1 MKSITVGTRLLALL
15 IGSLVGMGSA
25 PAWAEDEPENSGFL
39 GDDSVY
45 ARLQE
50 VEIHKGAKGKR
61 WFAPHLNSENYQ
73 SALVDEVVLY
83 PTPEPG
89 PQVSAET
96 LEAISEYLTSQLQ
109 GKIERVLPAA
119 TAAGPGVLQIQAAL
133 TSVAIASDGVHAYE
147 LIPVSAIFHGVQAA
161 RGKRKQDVQVLV
173 EVKLLDSESGELV
186 GAVARSI
193 EGEELKGKKDQLTL
207 ADMQDS
213 LNQVSDDAAGS
224 LSTTF
229 SE

>member
-1 MKSITVGTRLLALL
+1 MKSITVCTRLLAVFV
-15 IGSLVGMGSA
+15 GSLVGMGTI
-25 PAWAEDEPENSGFL
+25 PAWAEDQPKNSGFL

-73 SALVDEVVLY
+73 SALVDDVVLY

-96 LEAISEYLTSQLQ
+96 LQEIQEYLSSQLH
-109 GKIERVLPAA
+109 GKIAA
-119 TAAGPGVLQIQAAL
+119 VIPSADAAGPGVVQIETAL
-133 TSVAIASDGVHAYE
+133 TGVEVKTEGLHATE

-161 RGKRKQDVQVLV
+161 RGKRKEDVQVFV
-173 EVKLLDSESGELV
+173 EVKLLDGESGELV
-186 GAVARSI
+186 GAVVRQI
-193 EGEELKGKKDQLTL
+193 EGKKLKGKKDQFTL

-213 LNQVSDDAAGS
+213 LNQVSEDAAGAI
-224 LSTTF
+224 STIF
-229 SE
+229 

>member
-1 MKSITVGTRLLALL
+1 MKSVTVSLRLLAVLV
-15 IGSLVGMGSA
+15 GSLVGMGT
-25 PAWAEDEPENSGFL
+25 PLAWAEDEAKNSGFL

-61 WFAPHLNSENYQ
+61 WFAPHLNSTNYQ
-73 SALVDEVVLY
+73 SALVDDVVLY

-96 LEAISEYLTSQLQ
+96 LEEIQKYLPPELRD
-109 GKIERVLPAA
+109 KIAA
-119 TAAGPGVLQIQAAL
+119 VIPSADAAGPGVVRIQTAV
-133 TSVAIASDGVHAYE
+133 TGVDVASEGLHVTE

-161 RGKRKQDVQVLV
+161 RGKRKEDVQVFV
-173 EVKLLDSESGELV
+173 EVKLLDGESGELV
-186 GAVARSI
+186 GAVVRQI
-193 EGEELKGKKDQLTL
+193 EGAKLKGKKDQLTL

-213 LNQVSDDAAGS
+213 LNQVSDDAAGA
-224 LSTTF
+224 LSTIF
-229 SE
+229 

>member
-1 MKSITVGTRLLALL
+1 MKSVTICTRLCALFVGTVVA
-15 IGSLVGMGSA
+15 MFTA
-25 PAWAEDEPENSGFL
+25 TAWAEDQPENSGFL

-61 WFAPHLNSENYQ
+61 WFAPHLNPENYQ
-73 SALVDEVVLY
+73 SALVDDVVLY

-96 LEAISEYLTSQLQ
+96 LEDISEYLTSQLQ
-109 GKIERVLPAA
+109 GKIEKVIPRA
-119 TAAGPGVLQIQAAL
+119 TTAGPGVLQIQAAL
-133 TSVAIASDGVHAYE
+133 TSVAIASEGLHAYE

-173 EVKLLDSESGELV
+173 EVKLLDGESGELV
-186 GAVARSI
+186 GAVVRRI
-193 EGEELKGKKDQLTL
+193 EGEELKGKKDQLVL

-213 LNQVSDDAAGS
+213 LNQVSDDAAGA
-224 LSTTF
+224 LSQIF
-229 SE
+229 

>member
-1 MKSITVGTRLLALL
+1 MKSVAVSVRLLALL
-15 IGSLVGMGSA
+15 VGSLVGMGTA
-25 PAWAEDEPENSGFL
+25 PAWAEDEAKNSGFL

-73 SALVDEVVLY
+73 SALVDDVVLY

-96 LEAISEYLTSQLQ
+96 LEEIQKYLSSQLH
-109 GKIERVLPAA
+109 GKIAA
-119 TAAGPGVLQIQAAL
+119 VIPSADAAGPGVVQIQTAL
-133 TSVAIASDGVHAYE
+133 TGVEVKTEGLHVTE

-161 RGKRKQDVQVLV
+161 RGKRKEDVQVFV
-173 EVKLLDSESGELV
+173 EVKLLDGESGELV
-186 GAVARSI
+186 GAIVRQI
-193 EGEELKGKKDQLTL
+193 EGKKLKGKKDQLTL

-213 LNQVSDDAAGS
+213 LNQVSEDAAGA
-224 LSTTF
+224 LSAIF
-229 SE
+229 

>member
-1 MKSITVGTRLLALL
+1 MGTPL
-15 IGSLVGMGSA
+15 
-25 PAWAEDEPENSGFL
+25 AWADDEARNSGFL

-73 SALVDEVVLY
+73 SALVDDVVLY
-83 PTPEPG
+83 PKPEPG

-96 LEAISEYLTSQLQ
+96 LEEIQKYLSSELR
-109 GKIERVLPAA
+109 GKIAA
-119 TAAGPGVLQIQAAL
+119 VIPSADAAGPGVLQIQTAV
-133 TSVAIASDGVHAYE
+133 TGVDVAGEGLHVTE

-161 RGKRKQDVQVLV
+161 RGKRKEDVQVFV

-186 GAVARSI
+186 GAVVRQI
-193 EGEELKGKKDQLTL
+193 EGEKLKGKKDQLTL

-213 LNQVSDDAAGS
+213 LNQVSEDSAGA
-224 LSTTF
+224 LSTIF
-229 SE
+229 